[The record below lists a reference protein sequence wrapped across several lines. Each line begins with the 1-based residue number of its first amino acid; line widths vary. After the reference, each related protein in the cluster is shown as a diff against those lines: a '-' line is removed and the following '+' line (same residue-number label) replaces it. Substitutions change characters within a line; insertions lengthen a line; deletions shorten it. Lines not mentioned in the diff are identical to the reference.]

1 MRHYGEVFRKNQII
15 KRSPDSYL
23 TKTLNNHRLLAF
35 PHALRP
41 PLTRDTVRWALRNPR
56 LALSLLLG
64 RSDYESVL
72 QELVSQDLAYLKKRV
87 DPLLSKRE
95 DFLNLPE
102 EEIERIVSS
111 ISPIKD
117 EHSRRM
123 LNRWHTFLYAATR
136 NSRPVI
142 VVETGVLKGHSS
154 SAILGGMAQN
164 DTGTLISID
173 LPVEQQQSVI
183 VGEQHI
189 QDSLASSDVSIGG
202 VIPLHLRSRWTLI
215 LGNSLQ
221 VLPKVLAQQRD
232 ISMFIHDSLHTYD
245 HMTAEYNLGYDAL
258 EPGGL
263 LVSDDVNYNSAWS
276 DFCKSK
282 NQDSKRI
289 SKGSGER
296 AGRFAF
302 LIKPT

>member
-1 MRHYGEVFRKNQII
+1 M
-15 KRSPDSYL
+15 L
-23 TKTLNNHRLLAF
+23 TSL
-35 PHALRP
+35 HALRP
-41 PLTRDTVRWALRNPR
+41 PLTRDTVHWALRNPR
-56 LALSLLLG
+56 LVFSLLLG

-72 QELVSQDLAYLKKRV
+72 QELVSQDLALLKRRV
-87 DPLLSKRE
+87 GKVLSKRE
-95 DFLNLPE
+95 DVLNLPQ

-111 ISPIKD
+111 ISPIRD

-123 LNRWHTFLYAATR
+123 LNRWHTFLYIATR
-136 NSRPVI
+136 DSRPTI

-154 SAILGGMAQN
+154 SAILGAMAEN

-173 LPVEQQQSVI
+173 LPMEQQQSVI

-189 QDSLASSDVSIGG
+189 QDSLASSGFSVGG
-202 VIPLHLRSRWTLI
+202 VIPLHLRFRWTLF

-221 VLPKVLAQQRD
+221 VLPRVLAQQEN
-232 ISMFIHDSLHTYD
+232 ISMFVHDSLHTYD
-245 HMTAEYNLGYDAL
+245 HMMAEYRLGYDAL

-282 NQDSKRI
+282 NQESKTI

-296 AGRFAF
+296 SGCFAF
-302 LIKPT
+302 IIKT